1 MQFRK
6 SSTIQEKIKR
16 LPELPV
22 EQFEVAGKLGFSD
35 KTPVITIRPHKF
47 RAPRRPRPK
56 KPSTRLDERKSTFTK
71 NKYYVMVTYPRLVCQ
86 PPPRPQSET
95 ARVQPQMATLFKE
108 DWRENKYESTLSE
121 SNIESISKKVWYYKL
136 TKLNGVGL
144 FEPYWCS
151 VKYGPWSAIVEET
164 ESCIPHAPAL
174 WSLYIA
180 EMPEVTMSWYGQW
193 SDIPSYPSL
202 SNARTQFQHNIVKD

>member
-1 MQFRK
+1 M
-6 SSTIQEKIKR
+6 
-16 LPELPV
+16 
-22 EQFEVAGKLGFSD
+22 
-35 KTPVITIRPHKF
+35 
-47 RAPRRPRPK
+47 
-56 KPSTRLDERKSTFTK
+56 
-71 NKYYVMVTYPRLVCQ
+71 
-86 PPPRPQSET
+86 
-95 ARVQPQMATLFKE
+95 
-108 DWRENKYESTLSE
+108 
-121 SNIESISKKVWYYKL
+121 WYYKL

-180 EMPEVTMSWYGQW
+180 EMPEVTMSWYGLW

-202 SNARTQFQHNIVKD
+202 HVFTGTLGMVGHSDGCCPGFYKCLESCIDMDIKCKDTVPA